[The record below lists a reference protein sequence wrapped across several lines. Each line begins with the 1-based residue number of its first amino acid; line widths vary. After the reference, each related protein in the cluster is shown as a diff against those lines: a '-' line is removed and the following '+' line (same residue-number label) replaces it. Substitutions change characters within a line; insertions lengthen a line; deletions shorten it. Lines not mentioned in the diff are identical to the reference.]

1 MKTMM
6 SNRAKKV
13 VRAIGLVSVLAL
25 CSFLF
30 RIGPAS
36 ILRGSNNCGSVDND
50 IRAEEQIG
58 TVLWSSYETNW
69 RLHVSNPSD
78 SGDYNQVI
86 NSLIDLYQSDQ
97 RVYDIAIGHQQC
109 FSPTKSAFARTQ
121 ETSTALTIKN
131 LKTWVNTGRIFD
143 KDYYSKY
150 YSFFDDSTPTPTT
163 TFHGTSI

>member
-6 SNRAKKV
+6 SNRVKKV
-13 VRAIGLVSVLAL
+13 VGAIGLVAVLAL

-36 ILRGSNNCGSVDND
+36 LLRGSDICGSVDNE

-58 TVLWSSYETNW
+58 TVLWESYGTNW
-69 RLHVSNPSD
+69 RLHVSSPTD
-78 SGDYNQVI
+78 SGNYNQVI

-97 RVYDIAIGHQQC
+97 RVYDIAIGHHQC
-109 FSPTKSAFARTQ
+109 FSATKSAFARTQ

-143 KDYYSKY
+143 RDYYSKY